1 MTRLRSAILPVALTL
16 CLFGTNAG
24 AQELEPGAYTVSPVG
39 VNLFNLGY
47 TFNSGDVNFDPS
59 LPVEDAHATI
69 NTLVLSYGRS
79 ISFFGRAAT
88 LLASLPVVGGN
99 ITGLYLG
106 QFTAIDRGGLGD
118 ARVRL
123 GVNLFGA
130 PARKMPEFAKT
141 PPPKNNISA
150 SLTVAMPTG
159 EYDPARIINL
169 GANRWSFKPE
179 AAFIRTTGPWLFEV
193 YAGAWLFTANNDFAG
208 GHIRTQDAILST
220 QFNARY
226 TFKPGLWLSG
236 NVNFYRGGRT
246 NVDGRADLDF
256 QTNSRVGATMTIPLS
271 PRSSFRVAL
280 SDGAYTTIGADF
292 LGVSVSFQRAF

>member
-1 MTRLRSAILPVALTL
+1 MTRFRGALL
-16 CLFGTNAG
+16 AAAVSLLLSGTNAA

-39 VNLFNLGY
+39 VNLFNAGY

-69 NTLVLSYGRS
+69 NSLAVSLGRS
-79 ISFFGRAAT
+79 ISMFGRSAT
-88 LLASLPVVGGN
+88 VLASLPIVGGN

-106 QFTAIDRGGLGD
+106 QFTAIDRTGLGD
-118 ARVRL
+118 ARLRL

-130 PARKMPEFAKT
+130 PARTLAEFVKT
-141 PPPKNNISA
+141 PPPRNNISVG
-150 SLTVAMPTG
+150 LTVGVPTG
-159 EYDPARIINL
+159 QYDPARIINL
-169 GANRWSFKPE
+169 GAHRWSFKPE
-179 AAFIRTTGPWLFEV
+179 AAFIRTTGPWLFEFYV
-193 YAGAWLFTANNDFAG
+193 GAWLFTANDDFAG
-208 GHIRTQDAILST
+208 GHVRTQDAILST

-236 NVNFYRGGRT
+236 NANFYRGGRT
-246 NVDGRADLDF
+246 NVDGRPDLDF
-256 QTNSRVGATMTIPLS
+256 QTNSRIGATMTVPLS

-280 SDGAYTTIGADF
+280 SDGAYTTVGADF

>member
-1 MTRLRSAILPVALTL
+1 MTRLRGVLQKAVLAL
-16 CLFGTNAG
+16 CLCATTAA

-39 VNLFNLGY
+39 VNVFNVGY
-47 TFNSGDVNFDPS
+47 TFNTGDVTFDPS

-69 NTLVLSYGRS
+69 NSLVLSLGRS
-79 ISFFGRAAT
+79 ISVFGRSAT
-88 LLASLPVVGGN
+88 ILGSLPVVGGS

-118 ARVRL
+118 ARLRF

-130 PARKMPEFAKT
+130 PALKMPEFAKT
-141 PPPKNNISA
+141 PPPKNNISVG
-150 SLTVAMPTG
+150 LTVGIPTG
-159 EYDPARIINL
+159 QYDPARIINL
-169 GANRWSFKPE
+169 GAHRWSFKPE
-179 AAFIRTTGPWLFEV
+179 AAFIRTTGPWLFEF
-193 YAGAWLFTANNDFAG
+193 YAGAWLFTANDDFAG
-208 GHIRTQDAILST
+208 GHVRTQDALLST

-226 TFKPGLWLSG
+226 SFKPGLWLSG
-236 NVNFYRGGRT
+236 NANFYRGGRT
-246 NVDGRADLDF
+246 NVDGRPDFDL

-280 SDGAYTTIGADF
+280 SDGAYTRVGANF